1 MLLLERNCH
10 NSERLAKSL
19 NFLAVGHSHTHTGSI
34 HGNYVPIFFLH
45 QYLQLINRK
54 HVFLKTLNYP
64 HGKFIHVMEISL
76 GRSVFQEFKTHQLSN
91 LKLKSTLWLRYIQT
105 TYILNNSSLS
115 AFIPEDCSSFPVR
128 GSFSCDMLITER
140 KTESMISRCK
150 KKMGYVFWR

>member
-76 GRSVFQEFKTHQLSN
+76 GQSVFQEFKTRQLSN
-91 LKLKSTLWLRYIQT
+91 LKLKSTL
-105 TYILNNSSLS
+105 
-115 AFIPEDCSSFPVR
+115 
-128 GSFSCDMLITER
+128 
-140 KTESMISRCK
+140 
-150 KKMGYVFWR
+150 